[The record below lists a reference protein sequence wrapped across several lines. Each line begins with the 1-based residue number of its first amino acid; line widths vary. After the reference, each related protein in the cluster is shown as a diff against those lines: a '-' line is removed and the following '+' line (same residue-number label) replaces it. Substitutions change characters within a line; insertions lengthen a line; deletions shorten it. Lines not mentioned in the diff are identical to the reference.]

1 MSDYD
6 FLDPAEAVIF
16 LNNLGHKTS
25 KATLAK
31 LRCTGSG
38 PLFQKMGK
46 HIRYRPDRLREFVV
60 AQLSPE
66 MHSTSESANPRG
78 RFVAHGSAASASL

>member
-31 LRCTGSG
+31 LRCVGGG
-38 PLFQKMGK
+38 PLFQKFGK
-46 HIRYRPDRLREFVV
+46 DIRYRPERLREY
-60 AQLSPE
+60 ATSRRSPE
-66 MHSTSESANPRG
+66 MRSTSESANPRG
-78 RFVAHGSAASASL
+78 HFVAHASAQAGA